1 MITELQIFTDFSW
14 QKKVDYIV
22 SFYQGIIKK
31 TKNPDYIAEFQA
43 KINEVQWYQE
53 NENTTS
59 AMIDLYSH
67 IMAAKEK
74 TKQRKIQ
81 KTNDTIQ
88 KAKEKLAKIQVDTDD
103 EDPDGFLAE
112 SMAKI

>member
-1 MITELQIFTDFSW
+1 MVTKLQIFTDLSW
-14 QKKVDYIV
+14 QKKVDYIL
-22 SFYQGIIKK
+22 SFYQGMIKK

-43 KINEVQWYQE
+43 KIQEVQWYQK
-53 NENTTS
+53 NESTTS

-81 KTNDTIQ
+81 KTHNTIQ
-88 KAKEKLAKIQVDTDD
+88 KAKEKLAKIQADTDD
-103 EDPDGFLAE
+103 EDPDGYLAK